1 MREGIGADRQI
12 DREQRARDLKAVIDH
27 IVSEIPGL
35 DMKNRADRLIWI
47 FENY

>member
-1 MREGIGADRQI
+1 MPEDIGADRQI

-35 DMKNRADRLIWI
+35 DMKIRAARLIWI
-47 FENY
+47 FEN

>member
-12 DREQRARDLKAVIDH
+12 DRGQRARDLNAVIDH

-35 DMKNRADRLIWI
+35 DMKIRAARLIWI
-47 FENY
+47 FEN